1 MSRQIKLFYGTDIHG
16 SERCFRK
23 FINAGA
29 FYGADVLIMGGDI
42 TGKMMVP
49 IVQESPSRY
58 VAEVF
63 GQTRHFDDTELPRV
77 QRLIGDAG
85 YYAAIV
91 SPDELEELHADPT
104 KVEAAFRRL
113 MADTLARWLDFAAER
128 LGPSGPMCV
137 VSPGNDDQ
145 PFIDDL
151 LSSSTRVINPD
162 GRVIELPGGFELVS
176 FGYSNI
182 TPWASP
188 RELDEPELLSR
199 IETVARQA
207 THPDRTIFNLHVP
220 PKETTL
226 DQAILLQPD
235 LSPVIRN
242 GSPVVGGVGSS
253 AVKTAIERY
262 QPLVGLHGHIH
273 ESRGSVKIGRSIAY
287 NPGSEYSDGV
297 LRGLILTLDAGKGIR
312 GSQFVA
318 G

>member
-1 MSRQIKLFYGTDIHG
+1 MSRQIKLFYATDIHG

-29 FYGADVLIMGGDI
+29 FYGADVLIMGGDV
-42 TGKMMVP
+42 TGKMIVP
-49 IVQESPSRY
+49 IVEEAPGRF

-63 GQTRHFDDTELPRV
+63 GQTRRFDEIGLPRV
-77 QRLIGDAG
+77 RKLIGDAG
-85 YYAAIV
+85 YYAARM
-91 SPDELEELHADPT
+91 SPDELDELHADPT
-104 KVEAAFRRL
+104 KVAEAFRRL
-113 MADTLARWLDFAAER
+113 MTETLTHWLDFAAER
-128 LGPSGPMCV
+128 LGPSGPMCI

-145 PFIDDL
+145 PFIDEL

-162 GRVIELPGGFELVS
+162 DRVIELPGGFELVS
-176 FGYSNI
+176 FGYSNV

-188 RELDEPELLSR
+188 RELEEPELLTR
-199 IETVARQA
+199 IEALARQA

-220 PKETTL
+220 PKETPL

-235 LSPVIRN
+235 LSPVMRN
-242 GSPVVGGVGSS
+242 GSPVIGGVGSS
-253 AVKTAIERY
+253 AVRTAVERY

-273 ESRGSVKIGRSIAY
+273 ESRGSSRIGRTTAF

-297 LRGLILTLDAGKGIR
+297 LRGLILTIEAGKGIR